1 MRAAAQ
7 QRDCA
12 DFVIKV
18 QTPIGL
24 EFPRGVNDGTG
35 QVCLL
40 PILGGSSQYKQ
51 LAMIFDQVT
60 LKGAR
65 VTLTPNTVWA
75 STGRTAVM
83 VFNWDRNGCLNAAGQ
98 WQVPTFD

>member
-18 QTPIGL
+18 QTPVGIDFAGQS
-24 EFPRGVNDGTG
+24 DGTG

-40 PILGGSSQYKQ
+40 PLLGGSSQYK
-51 LAMIFDQVT
+51 
-60 LKGAR
+60 
-65 VTLTPNTVWA
+65 
-75 STGRTAVM
+75 
-83 VFNWDRNGCLNAAGQ
+83 
-98 WQVPTFD
+98 